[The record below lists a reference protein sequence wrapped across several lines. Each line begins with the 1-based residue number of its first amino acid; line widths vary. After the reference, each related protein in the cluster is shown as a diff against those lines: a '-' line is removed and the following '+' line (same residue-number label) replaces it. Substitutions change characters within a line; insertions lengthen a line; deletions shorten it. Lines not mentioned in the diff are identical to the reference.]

1 MDVMIKYFDELNDL
15 GAQLVQQVGGDEES
29 AKTVNSQLQKC
40 QERWD
45 DLVQRMEHCSKQV
58 SPPLLVVV
66 ESSLCLVLC
75 LLVFL
80 FHCIFLRSKIFT
92 TVLLVIGCQLVE
104 LCVFLVACH
113 CMIYVCNL
121 I

>member
-58 SPPLLVVV
+58 SPSLLVVV
-66 ESSLCLVLC
+66 EPSLLMFCSLSVVSFFSFFC
-75 LLVFL
+75 FIVYFCEVKYFLLF
-80 FHCIFLRSKIFT
+80 C
-92 TVLLVIGCQLVE
+92 
-104 LCVFLVACH
+104 
-113 CMIYVCNL
+113 
-121 I
+121 